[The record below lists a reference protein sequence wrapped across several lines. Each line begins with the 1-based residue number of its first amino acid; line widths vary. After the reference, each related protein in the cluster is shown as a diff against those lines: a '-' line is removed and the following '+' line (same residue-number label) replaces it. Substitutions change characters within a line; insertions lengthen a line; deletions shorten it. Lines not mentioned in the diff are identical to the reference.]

1 MDKFKKTT
9 TARSGGLFVGK
20 SHAKGGIPAIV
31 VDTGQPIEVEGGE
44 VIINKE
50 ASKKYWKELSRINQ
64 SAGNGVPIPPPIEFS
79 KDVSSYKTGGKIS
92 MSAIRQGTEI
102 ELEHASTIESFKKS
116 GISVKAVAQKIA
128 KDHLKENPNYYK
140 ILTKLKLAKGGEVV
154 CRSCGNSWLKHHKD
168 VGMNVYECDKCGNNN
183 HKFYKGGV
191 TPDMSKSEIKAF
203 YDTPEGKK
211 LDAETYKEWKSLVN
225 MSTSELKTFYNSVE
239 GKEAG
244 LSESEAKNLGISNG
258 RTSARWVMK
267 MKDLPYESW
276 TSDMWIWAKKQISF
290 IKRMRGN
297 KGSLYDDKGKKTRK
311 HTSLLIWGHN
321 PEKFETGGEIEK
333 TYLTDLEINK
343 LNKLQLV
350 EYLKKI
356 DPFYPIFTR
365 RYTTQNLREQAK
377 KITIKKRGYKT
388 GGSTI
393 SKTPAPQ
400 KFAKG
405 TRISQSNKGGDCY
418 EVAGKIA
425 IDRQLPNNQKFN
437 GTPYVVHAEVSG
449 QGAISGI
456 RYGHAW
462 VEDDLNVYDF
472 SNGRAIVFPKQPYYN
487 IGNVKTVKPKY
498 YKYTFEQAIQKM
510 LKTGHYGSWD
520 LQTESGL

>member
-1 MDKFKKTT
+1 M
-9 TARSGGLFVGK
+9 
-20 SHAKGGIPAIV
+20 
-31 VDTGQPIEVEGGE
+31 
-44 VIINKE
+44 
-50 ASKKYWKELSRINQ
+50 
-64 SAGNGVPIPPPIEFS
+64 EFS

-102 ELEHASTIESFKKS
+102 ELEHASTIDSFKKQ

-154 CRSCGNSWLKHHKD
+154 CRSCSNSWLKHHKD

-225 MSTSELKTFYNSVE
+225 MSTSELKNFYNSVE

-297 KGSLYDDKGKKTRK
+297 KGSLYDDNGKKTRK

-321 PEKFETGGEIEK
+321 PEKFETGG
-333 TYLTDLEINK
+333 
-343 LNKLQLV
+343 
-350 EYLKKI
+350 
-356 DPFYPIFTR
+356 
-365 RYTTQNLREQAK
+365 
-377 KITIKKRGYKT
+377 
-388 GGSTI
+388 STI

-400 KFAKG
+400 KDRIKGSKTNLKNTSENSNSAKAITFSEQTINSIETLLKTHNENSNKFVDLNTAKAVVRRGMGAYSNSHRPTISGGKPNSRVAWGLARLKAFLYKIKNGTSKSGKYSQDNDLIEDLGFDYQKFAKG
-405 TRISQSNKGGDCY
+405 TRISQRNKGGDCY

-425 IDRQLPNNQKFN
+425 IDRKLPNNQKFN

-472 SNGRAIVFPKQPYYN
+472 SNGRAIVFPKQPYYI

-510 LKTGHYGSWD
+510 LKTGHYGSWE